1 MSRRRE
7 NGEIDPCIDIVIGN
21 NHKKDLVRI
30 LREYE
35 ENREKDR
42 AGEIGDINMTKEYE
56 SLHLPVQVNTPGLIS
71 KYRMAATSSAPTVYS
86 HSHAKGGYAAER
98 MQDVEQR

>member
-42 AGEIGDINMTKEYE
+42 ADGTAGRGVR
-56 SLHLPVQVNTPGLIS
+56 H
-71 KYRMAATSSAPTVYS
+71 AYS
-86 HSHAKGGYAAER
+86 R
-98 MQDVEQR
+98 